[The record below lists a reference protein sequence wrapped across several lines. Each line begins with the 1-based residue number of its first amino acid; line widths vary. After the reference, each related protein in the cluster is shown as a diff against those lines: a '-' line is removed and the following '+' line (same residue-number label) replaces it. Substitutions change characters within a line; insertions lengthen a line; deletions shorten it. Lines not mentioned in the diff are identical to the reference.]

1 MDDRQNGGMIFGFF
15 NEIGIVSQLSSA
27 LFGRLVPQNVHLS
40 HFIVLNHLTRIGDG
54 RTPVEIANA
63 LQVTKATMT
72 HTLAV
77 LGKHGFIAIEP
88 HATDGRS
95 KVVRLTPDGRA
106 FREQAIASMAPAFQY
121 LADNISADELLAAL
135 LVLEKVR
142 KLLDAERDKP
152 AIG

>member
-1 MDDRQNGGMIFGFF
+1 MDDRQTGGMIFGFF

-40 HFIVLNHLTRIGDG
+40 HFIVLNHLTRMGDG
-54 RTPVEIANA
+54 RTPVEIAHA

-88 HATDGRS
+88 HATDRRS
-95 KVVRLTPDGRA
+95 KMVRLTPAGRA
-106 FREQAIASMAPAFQY
+106 FREEAIASMAPAFQY
-121 LADNISADELLAAL
+121 LAENISMDELQAAL
-135 LVLEKVR
+135 PVLEKVR

>member
-1 MDDRQNGGMIFGFF
+1 MDDRQTSGMIFGFF

-54 RTPVEIANA
+54 RTPLEIANA
-63 LQVTKATMT
+63 LQVTKATMS

-95 KVVRLTPDGRA
+95 KVVRLTPEGRA

-121 LADNISADELLAAL
+121 LAGNISAEELQAAL
-135 LVLEKVR
+135 PVLEKVR
-142 KLLDAERDKP
+142 KLLDAERDGP
-152 AIG
+152 TIG

>member
-1 MDDRQNGGMIFGFF
+1 MDDKQANGAIFGFF
-15 NEIGIVSQLSSA
+15 NEIGIVAQLSGA
-27 LFGRLVPQNVHLS
+27 LFGRLVPQNIHLS
-40 HFIVLNHLTRIGDG
+40 HFIVLNHLTRMGDG

-95 KVVRLTPDGRA
+95 KVIRLTPTGRE
-106 FREQAIASMAPAFQY
+106 FRDQAIASMAPAFQY
-121 LADNISADELLAAL
+121 ITDNVSMDELMSAL
-135 LVLEKVR
+135 PALQKVR
-142 KLLDAERDKP
+142 KLLDAERDGP
-152 AIG
+152 LI

>member
-1 MDDRQNGGMIFGFF
+1 MDNRQNGGMIFGFF

>member
-1 MDDRQNGGMIFGFF
+1 MDDRQTSGMIFGFF

-40 HFIVLNHLTRIGDG
+40 HFIVLNHLTRIRDG
-54 RTPVEIANA
+54 RTPLEIANA
-63 LQVTKATMT
+63 LQVTKATMS
-72 HTLAV
+72 HTLTV

-95 KVVRLTPDGRA
+95 KVVRLTAEGRA

-121 LADNISADELLAAL
+121 LAENISAEELQTAL
-135 LVLEKVR
+135 PVLEKVR
-142 KLLDAERDKP
+142 KLLDAERNGP
-152 AIG
+152 TIS